1 MITKHWLWP
10 VVWPYPFSIQHW
22 TPDLLLPLFP
32 LFTTADCSE
41 CDAWE
46 GLRVICQQLD
56 STSSGGQSWWPPVWR
71 TQTTVND
78 PYPLIDMLHHW
89 HDAVDKGQ
97 SVHAVFVDFAKA
109 FDHVDHNVGLLVIK
123 MLRFGLSDTVMCW
136 ISFDTVP
143 STWKSVM
150 YCPTGYRSAQA
161 CRKAPS
167 SGRWR
172 SSFRLMEWQ
181 LVTSHTSTSTT
192 RHSQNSSQDQRP
204 VACN

>member
-10 VVWPYPFSIQHW
+10 LVWPYPFSIQHW
-22 TPDLLLPLFP
+22 TPDLLLPLCP

-78 PYPLIDMLHHW
+78 PCLNRYAASLVWCCRQRP
-89 HDAVDKGQ
+89 VR
-97 SVHAVFVDFAKA
+97 SCSFVDFAKA
-109 FDHVDHNVGLLVIK
+109 FDHVDHNVLVIK

-136 ISFDTVP
+136 TSFDTVP
-143 STWKSVM
+143 STWKSAM